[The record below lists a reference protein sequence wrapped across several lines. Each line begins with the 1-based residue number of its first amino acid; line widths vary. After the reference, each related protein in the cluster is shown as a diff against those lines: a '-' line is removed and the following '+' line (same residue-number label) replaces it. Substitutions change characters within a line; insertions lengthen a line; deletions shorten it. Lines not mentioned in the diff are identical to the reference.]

1 MGKLLLL
8 FSIKDRDELETDLN
22 RPLPTLLENIYP
34 SSLFIN
40 KSTKF
45 VNFFNF
51 TLLLQ
56 KISFEKQK
64 PKSVAQNIK
73 VSPKVNVNDTKKNM
87 LNLYRKEKCQ
97 KNACQKHHVL
107 YETDDNK
114 SVAEVYS
121 ALAKLEYI
129 VMFIEFSVSRA

>member
-8 FSIKDRDELETDLN
+8 FSIKDRDEVETDLN

-73 VSPKVNVNDTKKNM
+73 VSPKVNVMIQKKI
-87 LNLYRKEKCQ
+87 C
-97 KNACQKHHVL
+97 
-107 YETDDNK
+107 
-114 SVAEVYS
+114 
-121 ALAKLEYI
+121 
-129 VMFIEFSVSRA
+129 